1 MLNNLGGEF
10 RAGLTYVV
18 GDVLAVGAR
27 YAPAVFYPLFLS
39 PAEYGIYAI
48 ATAISTVMGALV
60 IFGLKGAA
68 FKQSFDYDD
77 AEARRSFYGS
87 LWLFIALGGAAL
99 VLIVNFLWGRF
110 FPNIFDSVPY
120 DPYIRLA
127 LWAAYL
133 NGFGIIIYEIY
144 RAQSKAGHYVG
155 FSIANAFTLVLLSLF
170 FVANFQQPLL
180 GAMTAPVVTGLIWAL
195 IYSLVLMPQ
204 MKLRFDWLKVK
215 KALAYG
221 LPLIPHQIGHWILN
235 LSDRV
240 ILEARVPLADL
251 GVYGFGYN
259 LGNVEQVIANA
270 GNSALMPNYGKAP
283 KDAAKRAALPT
294 LFANYVAWTAAAAL
308 AISIFADELIAAFMP
323 AGFLQAASIVPWVA
337 LGFFCVSLYY
347 GPMNVITLMAGETR
361 WVWLFTLIAGAVNI
375 AANLL
380 LVPLL
385 GIQAAA
391 VNTLLGY
398 FTLFAL
404 VNWYSRRFAGPVYP
418 WKRIAGICAT
428 LILGILV
435 DRWYAPSNIWVEVLF
450 DLAILGAYVSI
461 CFPSLNR
468 RVKKRSR

>member
-1 MLNNLGGEF
+1 MFNNSGVEL

-27 YAPAVFYPLFLS
+27 YAPAVFYTLFLT

-48 ATAISTVMGALV
+48 ATAISTVMGVLV

-77 AEARRSFYGS
+77 PEARRSFYGS
-87 LWLFIALGGAAL
+87 LWLFMAVGGAAL
-99 VLIVNFLWGRF
+99 VLITNFLWGRF
-110 FPNIFDSVPY
+110 IPNLFDTVPY

-133 NGFGIIIYEIY
+133 NGFGVVIYEIY
-144 RAQSKAGHYVG
+144 RVQSKAGHYVG
-155 FSIANAFTLVLLSLF
+155 FSLANAFTLVLLAFF

-180 GAMTAPVVTGLIWAL
+180 GAMTAPVVTGFIWAL
-195 IYSLVLMPQ
+195 IYSLVLMPH
-204 MKLRFDWLKVK
+204 MKLRFDWMKVK
-215 KALAYG
+215 RALAYG
-221 LPLIPHQIGHWILN
+221 LPLIPHQLGHWILN

-259 LGNVEQVIANA
+259 LGNLEQVIANA
-270 GNSALMPNYGKAP
+270 GNSALMPSYGKAP
-283 KDAAKRAALPT
+283 KDAAKRAALPG
-294 LFANYVAWTAAAAL
+294 LFGSYVAWTAAAAL
-308 AISIFADELIAAFMP
+308 AISIFADELITAFLP
-323 AGFLQAASIVPWVA
+323 AGFLQAGSIVPWVA

-375 AANLL
+375 GANLL
-380 LVPLL
+380 LVPRF

-391 VNTLLGY
+391 VNTLFGY
-398 FTLFAL
+398 FILFAL
-404 VNWYSRRFAGPVYP
+404 VYWYSRRFAGPIYP
-418 WKRIAGICAT
+418 WRHIALICIT
-428 LILGILV
+428 LVLGILM
-435 DRWYAPSNIWVEVLF
+435 DRWYVSSTLWLEVLS
-450 DLAILGAYVSI
+450 DLGILSGYAII
-461 CFPSLNR
+461 CFPGLIR
-468 RVKKRSR
+468 RAKKAN

>member
-1 MLNNLGGEF
+1 MFINSGGEF

-18 GDVLAVGAR
+18 GDVLAIGAR
-27 YAPAVFYPLFLS
+27 YAPAVFYPLFLT

-48 ATAISTVMGALV
+48 ATAVSTVMSVLV

-77 AEARRSFYGS
+77 AEARRIFYGS
-87 LWLFIALGGAAL
+87 LWLFIAIGGAAF
-99 VLIVNFLWGRF
+99 VLIASFLWANY
-110 FPNIFDSVPY
+110 FPNIFDAVPF

-127 LWAAYL
+127 LWAAYF

-155 FSIANAFTLVLLSLF
+155 FSIANAFTLVLLAFF
-170 FVANFQQPLL
+170 FVANFQQPVL
-180 GAMTAPVVTGLIWAL
+180 GALIAPVVTGIIWAL
-195 IYSLVLMPQ
+195 VYTLVLMPHIK
-204 MKLRFDWLKVK
+204 MSFDWLKVK
-215 KALAYG
+215 RALVYG
-221 LPLIPHQIGHWILN
+221 LPLIPHQLGHWILN
-235 LSDRV
+235 LSDRL
-240 ILEARVPLADL
+240 ILEPRVPLAGL

-283 KDAAKRAALPT
+283 KNAAKRARLPD
-294 LFANYVAWTAAAAL
+294 LFGNYVAWTAAAAL
-308 AISIFADELIAAFMP
+308 AISIFSDELIATFMP
-323 AGFLQAASIVPWVA
+323 TGFLQAASIVPWVA

-375 AANLL
+375 GANLL
-380 LVPLL
+380 LVPIF

-398 FTLFAL
+398 FTLFVL
-404 VNWYSRRFAGPVYP
+404 VYWYSLRFAGPVYP
-418 WKRIAGICAT
+418 WKRIAAICLT

-435 DRWYAPSNIWVEVLF
+435 DGWYAAPALWLEALS
-450 DLAILGAYVSI
+450 DLGILGGFALI
-461 CFPSLNR
+461 CFPGFIRLVS
-468 RVKKRSR
+468 KQTK